1 MIDEKSGLLSEYSL
15 SSLPDVNASEAG
27 TRRKRVRAMPPQDRR
42 DALIAVTIPL
52 LREFGAGVSTRQIAD
67 AAGVAEGTIFNVFP
81 DKQTLIIASIR
92 SAFDPEP
99 LKRALAAI
107 ERIPGDTDAWRR
119 ADLRRRLVA
128 AVEIVEA
135 RMADNA
141 SLLVVVH
148 TAGPAGLSDIK
159 NAREGMARAIAG
171 VVGPDDDLL
180 RLDPMTTA
188 WLLMSMVLSSR
199 QRPGPELDASTT
211 VSVLLDGLL
220 APSATNVGDSSC

>member
-1 MIDEKSGLLSEYSL
+1 VDA
-15 SSLPDVNASEAG
+15 PEAG
-27 TRRKRVRAMPPQDRR
+27 IEAGSKRKRVRAMPPQDRR

-81 DKQTLIIASIR
+81 DKQALIIASVR
-92 SAFDPEP
+92 AAFDPEP
-99 LKRALAAI
+99 LQRALAGI
-107 ERIPGDTDAWRR
+107 ERIPGDTDTWRV

-141 SLLVVVH
+141 PLLVVVRI
-148 TAGPAGLSDIK
+148 AGAAELADIRA
-159 NAREGMARAIAG
+159 ARESLARAIAW

-180 RLDPMTTA
+180 RRDPMTTA
-188 WLLMSMVLSSR
+188 WLLMSMVFSSR
-199 QRPGPELDASTT
+199 QRPGPELDASTI
-211 VSVLLDGLL
+211 VSLLLDGLL
-220 APSATNVGDSSC
+220 APSAKNVGDSSC